1 MSPADVSFLH
11 IEDDVSHMHIGSV
24 GIFEG
29 PFPGYQK
36 VKDMFAG
43 KLPLV
48 PRYRQVVRTVPLDL
62 GRPVWTDDPHFNID
76 YHIRHT
82 ALPKPGGET
91 ELRRLVG
98 RLMSQQLDRTKPLW
112 EVWVVE
118 GLERGQWAMVS
129 KTHHCMVDGV
139 SGTDLLSIVMDQTPG
154 GSLPVADDWNPA
166 PAPSRARLAVEAV
179 AELARSPYEQMRGV
193 RSATRVPRQAIAQV
207 ADIARGMRS
216 MTSLLRPTP
225 ESTLNGPIG
234 PHRRYEWASATV
246 DDIKEIRRGI
256 GGTFNDVVLAA
267 ITRGFRDL
275 ILSRGESTDRVVR
288 TMVPVSVRRRDTSG
302 KAVGDGTM
310 ENKVSAMFAEL
321 PVDIDD
327 PVERLRAIST
337 QMDGLKESKQAV
349 AGEALTAMS
358 GFAPPMLLALGTR
371 AATRAPQRNINTI
384 TTNVPGPQTP
394 LYAAG
399 RKMLASYPFVP
410 LQGSMRVGVA
420 IFSYDGNVYFGVTGD
435 YDSAPDIDVLARGI
449 EEGMAE
455 MVQIAGG
462 DRSESVRSGNGRGRA
477 TRTARAPRKPQRK
490 ISA

>member
-1 MSPADVSFLH
+1 MTFDRMSPADVAFLH

-24 GIFEG
+24 GLFEG
-29 PFPGYQK
+29 PFPGYDE
-36 VKDMFAG
+36 VKQMFAG

-48 PRYRQVVRTVPLDL
+48 PRYRQVVRSVPLEI
-62 GRPVWTDDPHFNID
+62 GRPVWVDDPHFNID

-82 ALPKPGGET
+82 ALPKPGGEV

-118 GLERGQWAMVS
+118 GLERGQWGMVS

-139 SGTDLLSIVMDQTPG
+139 SGTDLLSIVMDQSAE
-154 GSLPVADDWNPA
+154 GSPPVADHWQPDPPPTNG
-166 PAPSRARLAVEAV
+166 RLAAEAM
-179 AELARSPYEQMRGV
+179 AELVRSPYEQMRGI
-193 RSATRVPRQAIAQV
+193 RAATRVPRQAVAQA
-207 ADIARGMRS
+207 ADVVRGVRAMAG
-216 MTSLLRPTP
+216 LLRRTP

-234 PHRRYEWASATV
+234 PHRRYEWATASV
-246 DDIKEIRRGI
+246 DDIKVVRRGL
-256 GGTFNDVVLAA
+256 GGTFNDVVLTA

-275 ILSRGESTDRVVR
+275 LLSRGESADRVVR
-288 TMVPVSVRRRDTSG
+288 TMVPVSVRPRDTSG
-302 KAVGDGTM
+302 KAIGDGSM

-321 PVDIDD
+321 PVGIDD
-327 PVERLRAIST
+327 PVERLRAVSA
-337 QMDGLKESKQAV
+337 QMDGLKESKQAI

-358 GFAPPMLLALGTR
+358 GFAPPVLFALGTR
-371 AATRAPQRNINTI
+371 AVIRAPQRNINTV
-384 TTNVPGPQTP
+384 TTNVPGPQAP

-399 RKMLASYPFVP
+399 SKMLASYPFVP

-420 IFSYDGNVYFGVTGD
+420 IFSYNGNVYFGITGD

-449 EEGMAE
+449 EAGMDELCAL
-455 MVQIAGG
+455 AGG
-462 DRSESVRSGNGRGRA
+462 GKEPASNGRA
-477 TRTARAPRKPQRK
+477 RTNSRPRKK